1 MKTTSVGLYKLT
13 KLDRRFN
20 GSDWF
25 RYALSVDTEKTTWYT
40 HANPYRIDRTKN
52 FQELRV
58 WCWEQW
64 GPSMEVGI
72 ITSDMIDELRWAWE
86 IEPAGGR
93 RRIYLKGDEELSYAM
108 LRWS

>member
-1 MKTTSVGLYKLT
+1 
-13 KLDRRFN
+13 
-20 GSDWF
+20 
-25 RYALSVDTEKTTWYT
+25 
-40 HANPYRIDRTKN
+40 
-52 FQELRV
+52 
-58 WCWEQW
+58 
-64 GPSMEVGI
+64 MEVGI